1 MINKIWKYVAITTAV
16 VMPSAAWA
24 HAGAGAASSFWSGVS
39 HPFSG
44 LDHLL
49 AMVAVGIWAAQGG
62 GRRVWVMPIAFIGLM
77 LAGGAAGLAGLP
89 LSRVE
94 YGIAASLLVLGLLIA
109 SASKL
114 DVLFSAA
121 IVGFIAI
128 FHGHAHGA
136 EIPLASGMLA
146 YSAGFALATAL
157 LHCLGICGALLVRG
171 QLARLAGVAIALS
184 GVYFA
189 VA

>member
-1 MINKIWKYVAITTAV
+1 MINKLWKYVAITAAV
-16 VMPSAAWA
+16 VMPSTAWA
-24 HAGAGAASSFWSGVS
+24 HPDVGAVSSFLAGVS

-62 GRRVWVMPIAFIGLM
+62 GRSVWVMPIAFTGLM
-77 LAGGAAGLAGLP
+77 LAGGAAGMAGLLLP
-89 LSRVE
+89 QVE

-121 IVGFIAI
+121 IVGFFAI

-136 EIPLASGMLA
+136 EIPLAGGVLA
-146 YSAGFALATAL
+146 YSAGFALATVL
-157 LHCLGICGALLVRG
+157 LHGLGICGAMLVRG
-171 QLARLAGVAIALS
+171 QLVRLAGISIALS